1 MRVWSRIAL
10 VVVLVFSAASLFA
23 DHLQADCPLSL
34 ADATPAA
41 TDFELS
47 PHGVFRSGSLVYA
60 LRGQVL
66 TTYST
71 NDVGNLTIAR
81 QDFIASMAGR
91 ETEGGAAFN
100 AGYLFL
106 SSEAGLEI
114 YDLRN
119 TRAGGSAPVLVSRTA
134 GLHYRRLAVSGN
146 RLAGLYPST
155 DMPCYP
161 TGGTSICTNAID
173 LYDITTLTAPVL
185 VGSISSTARPQY
197 RGFNDIAFNQ
207 GYLIAVAEGGLNA
220 IDISNP
226 ASPARLASAA
236 FPGKW
241 LVSNG
246 NDIVAVG
253 NDTTID
259 MFAVHPGTLQFFT
272 RTRLLTAPL
281 YLTIDRGNAIRFNRN
296 AFLDDANGRLVTM
309 IDEVDPQTLGSARTI
324 AFDVYDL
331 SVLQLEGSVERIYED
346 VTLTTDDERKFNP
359 VAVGPYVYV
368 IGESTGLQ
376 SWGACDLATGRIE
389 LDSILH
395 LVCGG
400 TEIHGWVTGTQKIV
414 NVEIFLDN
422 TSLGAATLGGP
433 ERIDVSS
440 STPVS
445 MWRVN
450 VNLDQTARGEHQL
463 RAIATDALGNRRQ
476 FASQRIFFPG
486 PGGNCVV
493 PRRRA
498 VR

>member
-1 MRVWSRIAL
+1 MFRFGTT
-10 VVVLVFSAASLFA
+10 VF
-23 DHLQADCPLSL
+23 
-34 ADATPAA
+34 
-41 TDFELS
+41 
-47 PHGVFRSGSLVYA
+47 A

-66 TTYST
+66 TTYTT

-100 AGYLFL
+100 NGFLFL
-106 SSEAGLEI
+106 SSEAGLEV

-119 TRAGGSAPVLVSRTA
+119 VRAGGNAPILLSRTA
-134 GLHYRRLAVSGN
+134 NLHYRRIAVSGN

-155 DMPCYP
+155 DLPCYP
-161 TGGTSICTNAID
+161 TGSSLCANAID
-173 LYDITTLTAPVL
+173 IVDISTLSSPTVI
-185 VGSISSTARPQY
+185 GSIPSTSRVQF

-220 IDISNP
+220 IDITDP
-226 ASPARLASAA
+226 AAPVRLASVA

-246 NDIVAVG
+246 TDTVFVG
-253 NDTTID
+253 NDTTVE
-259 MFAVHPGTLQFFT
+259 MFAVRPGTLAFFT

-281 YLTIDRGNAIRFNRN
+281 YLSIDRGNAIRFNRN
-296 AFLDDANGRLVTM
+296 AFYDDANGRLVTM
-309 IDEVDPQTLGSARTI
+309 IDEIDPQTLYAARTI

-331 SVLQLEGSVERIYED
+331 SVPQFEGDVERIYED
-346 VTLTTDDERKFNP
+346 VTMTVDDERKFNP

-368 IGESTGLQ
+368 IGERTGLQ

-400 TEIHGWVTGTQKIV
+400 TEIHGWVTGTQKVV
-414 NVEIFLDN
+414 NVEIFLDGA
-422 TSLGAATLGGP
+422 SLGAATLGGP
-433 ERIDVSS
+433 ERNDVSS
-440 STPVS
+440 TTPVS
-445 MWRVN
+445 MWRLN
-450 VNLDQTARGEHQL
+450 VNLDQTARGEHLL

-486 PGGNCVV
+486 PGQNCVT